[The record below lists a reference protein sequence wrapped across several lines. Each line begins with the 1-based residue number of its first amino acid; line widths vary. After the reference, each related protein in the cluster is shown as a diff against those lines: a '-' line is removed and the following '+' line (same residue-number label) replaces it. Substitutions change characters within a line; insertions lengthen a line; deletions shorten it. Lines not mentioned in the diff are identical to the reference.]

1 MNTMKS
7 IYNKLFKEEST
18 ELASHEVKLSI
29 ADEIKTS
36 IQKGKFAY
44 DDLNESLSGYI
55 EIKKQFDDLYK
66 KSNDKHNQVKRFVE
80 QVQKWDGDSLTIYKK
95 VLNAS
100 KELGIQKEQINGIAE
115 FEKLIGN
122 IGKLRG
128 DAQRILSQH

>member
-1 MNTMKS
+1 MNTTKS
-7 IYNKLFKEEST
+7 VYNRLFKEEAT

-66 KSNDKHNQVKRFVE
+66 KSNDKHDQVKRFVE
-80 QVQKWDGDSLTIYKK
+80 QVQKWDGDSLAIYKK

-100 KELGIQKEQINGIAE
+100 KELGIQKEQINGITE
-115 FEKLIGN
+115 FEKLIGD

-128 DAQRILSQH
+128 DAQRIL